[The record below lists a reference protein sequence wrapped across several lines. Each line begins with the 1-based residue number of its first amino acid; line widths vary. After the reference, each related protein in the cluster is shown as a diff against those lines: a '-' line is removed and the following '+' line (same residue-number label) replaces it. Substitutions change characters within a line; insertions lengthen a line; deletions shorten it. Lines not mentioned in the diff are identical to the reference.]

1 MVRDIGNGSS
11 LIEYY
16 LFNIY
21 LYVNLINFFIEIF
34 SYAYLKQNLCI
45 ETNSLSLRFVF
56 SMSDAK
62 YLLFSFH
69 FLST

>member
-45 ETNSLSLRFVF
+45 ETNSL
-56 SMSDAK
+56 
-62 YLLFSFH
+62 
-69 FLST
+69 